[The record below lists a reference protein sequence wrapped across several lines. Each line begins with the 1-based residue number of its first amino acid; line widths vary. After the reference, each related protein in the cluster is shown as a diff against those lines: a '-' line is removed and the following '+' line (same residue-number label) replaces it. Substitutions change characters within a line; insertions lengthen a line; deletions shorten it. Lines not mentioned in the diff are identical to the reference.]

1 MDLRQRTTV
10 ATDPF
15 ATIKGIGSLTLRAEQ
30 YADLDAPSVARSVS
44 VERTL
49 QTLVNLSAQ
58 AHPLETSTLKGARE
72 GVDGEEQRHLTAP
85 RFYLL
90 DLALRVWSETTYAH
104 LPDRRFVDLTG
115 SNGENCVAA
124 SLLRDWVSCRSIE
137 PIPEARVLAKALV
150 DERDKRHNRR
160 RRGASRRGREPQKPP
175 AQVYIEEASC
185 LWNCDWYDCD
195 VALFDATRPAFSAF
209 VDEGAFIRAA
219 LWPGL
224 ARCAEGT
231 VVCLISRDPNP
242 TVRRAE
248 LIPTEGPSACELLGL
263 VRDCVWRRRHGRSSK
278 GGHRQDRRA
287 VVGPPTRT
295 KTRAEQDDGA
305 AAQDAGR
312 APRVLATQ
320 RDGVPAR
327 VALR

>member
-1 MDLRQRTTV
+1 M
-10 ATDPF
+10 
-15 ATIKGIGSLTLRAEQ
+15 LT
-30 YADLDAPSVARSVS
+30 ARS
-44 VERTL
+44 
-49 QTLVNLSAQ
+49 SAI
-58 AHPLETSTLKGARE
+58 A
-72 GVDGEEQRHLTAP
+72 AP

-104 LPDRRFVDLTG
+104 LPERRFVDLTG

-137 PIPEARVLAKALV
+137 PMHEARVLAKALV

-160 RRGASRRGREPQKPP
+160 RRGASRRGRDPQKHRRKSTSRR
-175 AQVYIEEASC
+175 QVPVE
-185 LWNCDWYDCD
+185 LRL
-195 VALFDATRPAFSAF
+195 VRLRRGVVRRDAARVLG

-248 LIPTEGPSACELLGL
+248 LIPTEGPSACDFRTRVSLRVATAARPSARADIVKTVAPSSDPRLVQRREQSKTTGLLL
-263 VRDCVWRRRHGRSSK
+263 KV
-278 GGHRQDRRA
+278 
-287 VVGPPTRT
+287 
-295 KTRAEQDDGA
+295 
-305 AAQDAGR
+305 QDAHR
-312 APRVLATQ
+312 ASLPRNVTEFQLGSPSDESSWGSTPTPQSVAYLGSCASASSALT
-320 RDGVPAR
+320 R
-327 VALR
+327 VRWGPCSKSAGAGTRKKNVV